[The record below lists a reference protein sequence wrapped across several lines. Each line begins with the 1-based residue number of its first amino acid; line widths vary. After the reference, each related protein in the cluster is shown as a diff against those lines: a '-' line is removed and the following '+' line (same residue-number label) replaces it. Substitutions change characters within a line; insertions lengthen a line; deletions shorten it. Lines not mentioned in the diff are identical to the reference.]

1 MYCSVAQCNTVCQ
14 AIALWDIK
22 QAEELKCFLNSVLY
36 HYIVLEV
43 MMTMVGMC
51 PVTLLLQDTVWEA
64 SSSVTGG
71 RRTASSL
78 ASMYC

>member
-1 MYCSVAQCNTVCQ
+1 MCQ

-43 MMTMVGMC
+43 TRTLITTMT
-51 PVTLLLQDTVWEA
+51 VTRVLQDTVWEA
-64 SSSVTGG
+64 TSSVTGG

-78 ASMYC
+78 ASIYC